1 MEQSDNDNK
10 QSIGHKG
17 DDPNVTDPQFDEKK
31 GNIFSKLFD
40 KLFARFDVYEPAPKK
55 DDKGGQ

>member
-1 MEQSDNDNK
+1 MEANK
-10 QSIGHKG
+10 ESKQEVTHKG
-17 DDPNVTDPQFDEKK
+17 DDPKVTDPQFDEKK

>member
-1 MEQSDNDNK
+1 MEQSNSDNK

-17 DDPNVTDPQFDEKK
+17 DDPKVTDPQFDEKK

-40 KLFARFDVYEPAPKK
+40 KLFARFDVYEPAPKE
-55 DDKGGQ
+55 DDNGGQ

>member
-1 MEQSDNDNK
+1 MEDNNTPKPDSK
-10 QSIGHKG
+10 HKG
-17 DDPNVTDPQFDEKK
+17 DDPKVIDPQFDEKK